1 MTFPVKRR
9 TTMTSTVQR
18 ESSISRIRLGAASTS
33 LALAVVLLL
42 AVIATPWAQ
51 AQTFSVLYSFMGGAD
66 GFGPN
71 SGLVRDPAG
80 NFYGTTMAGGA
91 YNLGTVFKLDKTGK
105 ETVLYTFIGGT
116 DGALPIA
123 GLTRN
128 AAGNLY
134 GTTLYGGATGT
145 ECQLPG
151 QPTGCGV
158 VFKLDATGKETVLY
172 TFIGGTDG
180 AVPAER
186 LRWDAATG
194 NLYGATAY
202 GGGTARECPSQASG
216 FSGCGTVF
224 KLDSNNEE
232 TILHSFTGGTEGRF
246 PGGRLVRD
254 TAGNLYGTTGG
265 GGSCIAQIGCGVVFK
280 LSSNGKETVL
290 YSFAGQPDGFGPNS
304 GLVRDPAGNF
314 YGTTMAGGAY
324 NLGTV
329 FKLDKTG
336 KETVLYSFAGHPDGS
351 EPSSLVRDAAG
362 NLYGTTSRG
371 GTPKNNGT
379 VFKLDTS
386 GKETVLHTFCLHGP
400 PCSDGRFPQG
410 LFQDGAG
417 NLYGVAGRGGISD
430 YGTVFKLTP

>member
-1 MTFPVKRR
+1 
-9 TTMTSTVQR
+9 MTSTVQR
-18 ESSISRIRLGAASTS
+18 ESSISRIRVGAAITS
-33 LALAVVLLL
+33 QALAVVLLL

-51 AQTFSVLYSFMGGAD
+51 AQTFSVLYSFRGGAD
-66 GFGPN
+66 GFGPTL
-71 SGLVRDPAG
+71 GLVRDAAG
-80 NFYGTTMAGGA
+80 NFYGTTIAGGA
-91 YNLGTVFKLDKTGK
+91 YDLGTVFKLDKTGK
-105 ETVLYTFIGGT
+105 ETVLHSFIGGT
-116 DGALPIA
+116 DGALPIS
-123 GLTRN
+123 GLTWN

-145 ECQLPG
+145 ECQMPG

-172 TFIGGTDG
+172 TFVGGTDG

-202 GGGTARECPSQASG
+202 GGGTAKECPSQAGG

-232 TILHSFTGGTEGRF
+232 TILHSFTGGTEGTF
-246 PGGRLVRD
+246 PGGGR
-254 TAGNLYGTTGG
+254 
-265 GGSCIAQIGCGVVFK
+265 
-280 LSSNGKETVL
+280 
-290 YSFAGQPDGFGPNS
+290 
-304 GLVRDPAGNF
+304 
-314 YGTTMAGGAY
+314 
-324 NLGTV
+324 
-329 FKLDKTG
+329 
-336 KETVLYSFAGHPDGS
+336 
-351 EPSSLVRDAAG
+351 LVRDAAG

-430 YGTVFKLTP
+430 YGTVFKLIP